1 MLSDAKIRKL
11 KPTDNCTPARPDKYS
26 DQQGLQLLIRS
37 SGTKTWIS
45 AYRFDGKQQKS
56 TLGTYPHM
64 GLAEARIANA
74 NIKSLIASG
83 INPKNKK
90 RQDKLANEQA
100 KMFNDYALEWLE
112 ERERNVKPRTYQ
124 QDYNRMH
131 KDVIPSFEGIA
142 LKDVTFEDCRLM
154 ADEIEKRVNDN
165 GDRPR
170 EVTRRT
176 IDLVANILKRAK
188 RERIIDQ
195 NPIDDLKALYPK
207 AKSQHMKHVDIDEL
221 PALLQAIEDYH
232 GHDQTRLGM
241 KFLAYSFCRTIELRM
256 MKWTHI
262 DFPNRLWR
270 VDIDNLKVA
279 RKHVV
284 PLSDQMLAVLE
295 EMKPITGHYEYVFYN
310 TGTQQPYS
318 EEFINNALDILGYA
332 GKQTGHGFRHIAST
346 NLNELGYM
354 GDAIEKQ
361 MAHDKK
367 SSIRAVYNH
376 AQHLEERRK
385 IMQVW
390 ADFLDLLRDK
400 GEVVDFQTARQ
411 QIESSLAKSDKRLT
425 KHNKHIMINAL
436 LNQGLTRED
445 LKRFMIESESIP
457 NSM

>member
-1 MLSDAKIRKL
+1 MLSDSKIRKL
-11 KPTDNCTPARPDKYS
+11 KPTDKCTPARPDKYS
-26 DQQGLQLLIRS
+26 DRQGLQLLVRS
-37 SGTKTWIS
+37 SGTRTWVS
-45 AYRFDGKQQKS
+45 AYRIDGKQQKN
-56 TLGTYPHM
+56 TLGTYPQM
-64 GLAEARIANA
+64 GLAEARVANSDIKALVA
-74 NIKSLIASG
+74 NG

-131 KDVIPSFEGIA
+131 KDVIPSFKGIA
-142 LKDVTFEDCRLM
+142 LKDVTFEDCKSM
-154 ADEIEKRVNDN
+154 ADNIESRAEK
-165 GDRPR
+165 GTPPR

-176 IDLVANILKRAK
+176 IDLVGNILKRAK
-188 RERIIDQ
+188 RERLIEA
-195 NPIDDLKALYPK
+195 NHTEGLKELYPK
-207 AKSQHMKHVDIDEL
+207 AKTKHMKHVDLSEL
-221 PALLQAIEDYH
+221 PKLLQDIEGYH

-256 MKWTHI
+256 MKWEHI

-270 VDIDNLKVA
+270 VDIDNLKIA

-284 PLSDQMLAVLE
+284 PLSNQMLAVLE
-295 EMKPITGHYEYVFYN
+295 EMESITGQYEYVFYH
-310 TGTQQPYS
+310 TGMHQPYS

-411 QIESSLAKSDKRLT
+411 QIEQSLTSKQHDSLQNADKQALI
-425 KHNKHIMINAL
+425 KAL
-436 LNQGLTRED
+436 LAQRITADELQGY
-445 LKRFMIESESIP
+445 IAQH
-457 NSM
+457 

>member
-11 KPTDNCTPARPDKYS
+11 KPTDKCTPSRPDKYS
-26 DQQGLQLLIRS
+26 DQQGLQLLVRS
-37 SGTKTWIS
+37 SGTRTWVS
-45 AYRFDGKQQKS
+45 AYRFDGKQTRLK
-56 TLGTYPHM
+56 LGTYPM
-64 GLAEARIANA
+64 MSLAEARQANTE
-74 NIKSLIASG
+74 IKALLADG
-83 INPKNKK
+83 IYPKNKK

-100 KMFNDYALEWLE
+100 KMFNEYALEWLE

-131 KDVIPSFEGIA
+131 KDVLPSFKGIA
-142 LKDVTFEDCRLM
+142 LKDVTFEDCKSM
-154 ADEIEKRVNDN
+154 ADNIESRAKK
-165 GDRPR
+165 GTPPR

-176 IDLVANILKRAK
+176 IDLVGNILRRAK
-188 RERIIDQ
+188 RERLIEV
-195 NPIDDLKALYPK
+195 NHTEGLKELYPK
-207 AKSQHMKHVDIDEL
+207 AKTKHMKHVELSEL
-221 PALLQAIEDYH
+221 PKLLQDIEGYH

-256 MKWTHI
+256 MKWQHI

-270 VDIDNLKVA
+270 VDIDNLKIA

-284 PLSDQMLAVLE
+284 PLSNQMLTVLE
-295 EMKPITGHYEYVFYN
+295 DMKAITGQYEYVFYH
-310 TGTQQPYS
+310 TGMHQPYS

-390 ADFLDLLRDK
+390 ADFLDLLRDQ
-400 GEVVDFQTARQ
+400 GEVVDFQTARK
-411 QIESSLAKSDKRLT
+411 QIEQSLTSKQPDSLQNADKQALI
-425 KHNKHIMINAL
+425 KAL
-436 LNQGLTRED
+436 LAQGVTADELQGY
-445 LKRFMIESESIP
+445 IG
-457 NSM
+457 NG

>member
-1 MLSDAKIRKL
+1 MLSDSKIRKL
-11 KPTDNCTPARPDKYS
+11 KPTDKCTPSCPDKYS
-26 DQQGLQLLIRS
+26 DRQGLQLLVRS

-45 AYRFDGKQQKS
+45 AYRFDGKQQKT
-56 TLGTYPHM
+56 TLGTYPQM
-64 GLAEARIANA
+64 GLAEARVANSD
-74 NIKSLIASG
+74 IKALVASG

-90 RQDKLANEQA
+90 RQEKLANEQA
-100 KMFNDYALEWLE
+100 KMFNEYALEWLE
-112 ERERNVKPRTYQ
+112 ERKRNVKHRTYQ

-131 KDVIPSFEGIA
+131 KDVLPSFKGIA
-142 LKDVTFEDCRLM
+142 LKDVTFEDCKSM
-154 ADEIEKRVNDN
+154 ADNIEARAEK
-165 GDRPR
+165 GTPPR

-176 IDLVANILKRAK
+176 IDLVGNILKRAK
-188 RERIIDQ
+188 RERLIEV
-195 NPIDDLKALYPK
+195 NHTEGLKELYPK
-207 AKSQHMKHVDIDEL
+207 AKTKHMKHVDLSEL
-221 PALLQAIEDYH
+221 PKLLQDIEGYH

-256 MKWTHI
+256 MKWEHI

-270 VDIDNLKVA
+270 VDIDNLKIA

-284 PLSDQMLAVLE
+284 PLSNQMLAVLE
-295 EMKPITGHYEYVFYN
+295 EMKSLTGQYEYVFYH
-310 TGTQQPYS
+310 TGMHQPYS

-376 AQHLEERRK
+376 AQHLDERRK

-390 ADFLDLLRDK
+390 ADFLDILRDT

-411 QIESSLAKSDKRLT
+411 QIEQSLTNQNQVPASLSDVDSDTLIQALKSKGLDAEDIRS
-425 KHNKHIMINAL
+425 L
-436 LNQGLTRED
+436 LVIKD
-445 LKRFMIESESIP
+445 
-457 NSM
+457 

>member
-1 MLSDAKIRKL
+1 MLTDVKIRSL
-11 KPTDNCTPARPDKYS
+11 KPSEKCTSARPDKHS
-26 DQQGLQLLIRS
+26 DKDGLQLWVRS
-37 SGTKTWIS
+37 SGRKTWIS
-45 AYRFDGKQQKS
+45 AYRVDGKQKNT
-56 TLGTYPHM
+56 TLGTYPQM
-64 GLAEARIANA
+64 SLAEARVANA
-74 NIKSLIASG
+74 NIKALISEG

-90 RQDKLANEQA
+90 RQDKLVKEQA

-142 LKDVTFEDCRLM
+142 LRDVTFEDCKFV
-154 ADEIEKRVNDN
+154 ADQIESRTNI
-165 GDRPR
+165 GGTPPR

-176 IDLVANILKRAK
+176 IDLVSNILRRAK
-188 RERIIDQ
+188 GERLIEV
-195 NPIDDLKALYPK
+195 NHTEGLKELYPK
-207 AKSQHMKHVDIDEL
+207 AKTKHMKHVELSEL
-221 PALLQAIEDYH
+221 PKLLQKIESYH

-256 MKWTHI
+256 MKWEHI

-270 VDIDNLKVA
+270 VDIDNLKIA

-295 EMKPITGHYEYVFYN
+295 EMKPVTGHYEYVFYH
-310 TGTQQPYS
+310 TGMHKPYS
-318 EEFINNALDILGYA
+318 EEFINNALDILGYG

-376 AQHLEERRK
+376 AQHLDERRK

-400 GEVVDFQTARQ
+400 GEVVDFQTARK
-411 QIESSLAKSDKRLT
+411 QIEKSMDTKKSNNLQDADKHEL
-425 KHNKHIMINAL
+425 INAL
-436 LNQGLTRED
+436 LRKGVSMDE
-445 LKRFMIESESIP
+445 LKELMKI
-457 NSM
+457 

>member
-11 KPTDNCTPARPDKYS
+11 KPTDKCTPSRPDKYS
-26 DQQGLQLLIRS
+26 DKQGLQLLVRS
-37 SGTKTWIS
+37 SGTRTWIS
-45 AYRFDGKQQKS
+45 AYRFGNKQQKT
-56 TLGTYPHM
+56 TLGTYPQM
-64 GLAEARIANA
+64 GLAEARIANDDIKALLA
-74 NIKSLIASG
+74 NG

-124 QDYNRMH
+124 QDYNRMY

-142 LKDVTFEDCRLM
+142 LKDVTFEDCKLM
-154 ADEIEKRVNDN
+154 ADDIESRTNNEGVS
-165 GDRPR
+165 PR

-176 IDLVANILKRAK
+176 IDLVGNILRRAM
-188 RERIIDQ
+188 RERLIEVNHTDG
-195 NPIDDLKALYPK
+195 LKELYPK
-207 AKSQHMKHVDIDEL
+207 AKTKHMKHVELSEL
-221 PALLQAIEDYH
+221 PKLLQDIEGYH

-256 MKWTHI
+256 MKWEHI
-262 DFPNRLWR
+262 DFPNSLWR
-270 VDIDNLKVA
+270 VDIDNLKIA

-295 EMKPITGHYEYVFYN
+295 EMKPITGQYEYVFYH
-310 TGTQQPYS
+310 TGMHQPYS
-318 EEFINNALDILGYA
+318 EEFINNALDILGYG

-361 MAHDKK
+361 MAHDRK

-390 ADFLDLLRDK
+390 ADFLDLLRDT
-400 GEVVDFQTARQ
+400 GEVVDFQTARKK
-411 QIESSLAKSDKRLT
+411 IENSFINTTTASLSNIDSDALIK
-425 KHNKHIMINAL
+425 AL
-436 LNQGLTRED
+436 LGKGLSSED
-445 LKRFMIESESIP
+445 IQLLLSNKT
-457 NSM
+457 

>member
-1 MLSDAKIRKL
+1 MLTDVKIRSL
-11 KPTDNCTPARPDKYS
+11 KPSEKCTSARPDKHS
-26 DQQGLQLLIRS
+26 DKDGLQLWVRS
-37 SGTKTWIS
+37 SGRKTWIS
-45 AYRFDGKQQKS
+45 AYRVDGKQKNT
-56 TLGTYPHM
+56 TLGTYPQM
-64 GLAEARIANA
+64 SLAEARVANA
-74 NIKSLIASG
+74 NIKALISEG

-90 RQDKLANEQA
+90 RQDKLVKEQA

-142 LKDVTFEDCRLM
+142 LRDVTFEDCKFV
-154 ADEIEKRVNDN
+154 ADQIESRTNI
-165 GDRPR
+165 GGTPPR

-176 IDLVANILKRAK
+176 IDLVSNILRRAK
-188 RERIIDQ
+188 GERLIEV
-195 NPIDDLKALYPK
+195 NHTEGLKELYPK
-207 AKSQHMKHVDIDEL
+207 AKTKHMKHVELSEL
-221 PALLQAIEDYH
+221 PKLLQKIESYH

-256 MKWTHI
+256 MKWEHI

-270 VDIDNLKVA
+270 VDIDNLKIA

-295 EMKPITGHYEYVFYN
+295 EMKPITGHYEYVFYH
-310 TGTQQPYS
+310 TGMHKPYS
-318 EEFINNALDILGYA
+318 EEFINNALDILGYG

-376 AQHLEERRK
+376 AQHLDERRK

-400 GEVVDFQTARQ
+400 GEVVDFQTARK
-411 QIESSLAKSDKRLT
+411 QIEKSMDTKKSNNLQDADKHEL
-425 KHNKHIMINAL
+425 INAL
-436 LNQGLTRED
+436 LRKGVSMDE
-445 LKRFMIESESIP
+445 LKELMKI
-457 NSM
+457 

>member
-1 MLSDAKIRKL
+1 MLSDTKIRKL
-11 KPTDNCTPARPDKYS
+11 KPSEKCVPLRPDKYT
-26 DQQGLQLLIRS
+26 DKYGLQLFVRS
-37 SGTKTWIS
+37 TGTKSWIS
-45 AYRFDGKQQKS
+45 VYRFNGKQKS
-56 TLGTYPHM
+56 MTLGTYPLM
-64 GLAEARIANA
+64 SLSQARQANTEIKALLAN
-74 NIKSLIASG
+74 G
-83 INPKNKK
+83 IDPKNKK
-90 RQDKLANEQA
+90 RQDKLANIHAQ
-100 KMFNDYALEWLE
+100 KFNDYALDWLA
-112 ERERNVKPRTYQ
+112 ERQRNVKPRTYQ

-131 KDVIPSFEGIA
+131 KDVLSHFEGIA
-142 LKDVTFEDCRLM
+142 LKDVSFEDCRSM
-154 ADEIEKRVNDN
+154 ADEIEKRVNKN
-165 GDRPR
+165 GEPPR

-176 IDLVANILKRAK
+176 IDLVANVLKRAK
-188 RERIIDQ
+188 RERIIEQ
-195 NPIDDLKALYPK
+195 NPIDDLKELYPK
-207 AKSQHMKHVDIDEL
+207 AKSQHMKHVDISEL
-221 PALLQAIEDYH
+221 PGLLQAIEGYH

-256 MKWTHI
+256 MKWSHI
-262 DFPNRLWR
+262 DFANRLWR
-270 VDIDNLKVA
+270 VDIDNLKIA

-295 EMKPITGHYEYVFYN
+295 EMKAITGEYEYVFYH
-310 TGTQQPYS
+310 TGMHQPYS

-411 QIESSLAKSDKRLT
+411 QIEKSLESKQPEPLQHTDKHDLI
-425 KHNKHIMINAL
+425 KAL
-436 LNQGLTRED
+436 LSQGITIDELQSYVD
-445 LKRFMIESESIP
+445 KH
-457 NSM
+457 

>member
-26 DQQGLQLLIRS
+26 DQQGLQLLVRS

-45 AYRFDGKQQKS
+45 AYRFGGKQQKT
-56 TLGTYPHM
+56 TLGAYPQM
-64 GLAEARIANA
+64 GLAEARIANS
-74 NIKSLIASG
+74 NIKALVANG

-100 KMFNDYALEWLE
+100 KMFNDYALDWLE
-112 ERERNVKPRTYQ
+112 ERKRNVKPRTYK
-124 QDYNRMH
+124 QDHNRMH
-131 KDVIPSFEGIA
+131 KDVIPNFEGIA
-142 LKDVTFEDCRLM
+142 LKDVTFEDCKFI
-154 ADEIEKRVNDN
+154 ADQIESRTTDE
-165 GDRPR
+165 GTPPR

-176 IDLVANILKRAK
+176 IDLISNILRRAK
-188 RERIIDQ
+188 MERLIDT
-195 NPIDDLKALYPK
+195 IHTEGLKELYPR
-207 AKSQHMKHVDIDEL
+207 AKTKHMKHVDIKEL
-221 PALLQAIEDYH
+221 PKLLQDIESYH
-232 GHDQTRLGM
+232 GHDQTRLAM

-256 MKWTHI
+256 MKWEHI
-262 DFPNRLWR
+262 DLPNRLWR
-270 VDIDNLKVA
+270 VDVDNLKVA

-295 EMKPITGHYEYVFYN
+295 EMETITGQYEYVFYN
-310 TGTQQPYS
+310 TGMHQPYS
-318 EEFINNALDILGYA
+318 AEFINNALDIIGYA

-367 SSIRAVYNH
+367 GSIRAVYNH

-411 QIESSLAKSDKRLT
+411 QIENTLDNSQSDSLEAVDK
-425 KHNKHIMINAL
+425 
-436 LNQGLTRED
+436 ED
-445 LKRFMIESESIP
+445 LIQALINKGMTKIELQKLLQ
-457 NSM
+457 

>member
-1 MLSDAKIRKL
+1 MLSDSKIRKL
-11 KPTDNCTPARPDKYS
+11 KPTDKCTPSRPDKYS
-26 DQQGLQLLIRS
+26 DHQGLQLLVRS
-37 SGTKTWIS
+37 TGTKSWIS
-45 AYRFDGKQQKS
+45 AYRFDGKQQKT
-56 TLGTYPHM
+56 TLGTYPQM
-64 GLAEARIANA
+64 SLAEARGANA
-74 NIKSLIASG
+74 DIKTLVANG

-90 RQDKLANEQA
+90 RQDRLANEQA

-131 KDVIPSFEGIA
+131 KDVLPSFEGIA
-142 LKDVTFEDCRLM
+142 LKDVTFEDCKSM
-154 ADEIEKRVNDN
+154 ADKIESRAEK
-165 GDRPR
+165 GTPPR

-176 IDLVANILKRAK
+176 IDLVGNILKRAK
-188 RERIIDQ
+188 RERLIEV
-195 NPIDDLKALYPK
+195 NHTEGLKELYPK
-207 AKSQHMKHVDIDEL
+207 AKTKHMKHVEL
-221 PALLQAIEDYH
+221 SQLPKLLQDIESYH

-256 MKWTHI
+256 MKWEHI

-270 VDIDNLKVA
+270 VDIDNLKIA

-295 EMKPITGHYEYVFYN
+295 EMRPITGQYEYVFYH
-310 TGTQQPYS
+310 TGMHQPYS

-411 QIESSLAKSDKRLT
+411 QIESSLAKSENGLT
-425 KHNKHIMINAL
+425 KHRKNIMINAL
-436 LNQGLTRED
+436 LDQGLTIED
-445 LKRFMIESESIP
+445 LKRFIISED
-457 NSM
+457 

>member
-1 MLSDAKIRKL
+1 MLSDTKIRKL
-11 KPTDNCTPARPDKYS
+11 KPTDKCTPARPDKYS
-26 DQQGLQLLIRS
+26 DQQGLQLLVRS
-37 SGTKTWIS
+37 SGTRTWVS
-45 AYRFDGKQQKS
+45 AYRFDGKQQKT
-56 TLGTYPHM
+56 TLGTYPQI
-64 GLAEARIANA
+64 GLAKARSANSDIKALVA
-74 NIKSLIASG
+74 NG

-100 KMFNDYALEWLE
+100 KMFNDYALERLE
-112 ERERNVKPRTYQ
+112 ERERNVKHRTYQ

-131 KDVIPSFEGIA
+131 KDVLPSFKGIA
-142 LKDVTFEDCRLM
+142 LKDVTFEDCKLM
-154 ADEIEKRVNDN
+154 ADNIESRAEK
-165 GDRPR
+165 GTPPR

-176 IDLVANILKRAK
+176 IDLVGNILKRAK
-188 RERIIDQ
+188 RERLIEVDHTEG
-195 NPIDDLKALYPK
+195 LKELYPK
-207 AKSQHMKHVDIDEL
+207 AKTKHMKHVELSEL
-221 PALLQAIEDYH
+221 PKLLQDIEGYH

-256 MKWTHI
+256 MKWDHI

-270 VDIDNLKVA
+270 VDIDNLKIA

-284 PLSDQMLAVLE
+284 PLSNQMLTVLE
-295 EMKPITGHYEYVFYN
+295 EMKAITGQYEYVFYH
-310 TGTQQPYS
+310 TGMHQPYS

-411 QIESSLAKSDKRLT
+411 QIESSLAKSENGLT
-425 KHNKHIMINAL
+425 KHRKNIMINAL
-436 LNQGLTRED
+436 LDQGLTTED
-445 LKRFMIESESIP
+445 LKRFIISED
-457 NSM
+457 

>member
-1 MLSDAKIRKL
+1 MLSDSKIRKL
-11 KPTDNCTPARPDKYS
+11 KPSDKCTPARPDKHT
-26 DQQGLQLLIRS
+26 DQYGLQLLVRS
-37 SGTKTWIS
+37 TGTKSWIS
-45 AYRFDGKQQKS
+45 AYRFDGKQTRL
-56 TLGTYPHM
+56 TLGTYPIM
-64 GLAEARIANA
+64 SLSEARQANTE
-74 NIKSLIASG
+74 IKALLSEG
-83 INPKNKK
+83 IDPKNKK
-90 RQDKLANEQA
+90 RQDKLTNIHAQR
-100 KMFNDYALEWLE
+100 FNDYALDWLA
-112 ERERNVKPRTYQ
+112 ERQRNVKERTYQ

-131 KDVIPSFEGIA
+131 KDVLPSFEGIT

-154 ADEIEKRVNDN
+154 ADSIEKRINKN
-165 GDRPR
+165 GEPPR

-188 RERIIDQ
+188 RERIITQ

-207 AKSQHMKHVDIDEL
+207 AKSQHMKHVDINEL
-221 PALLQAIEDYH
+221 PALLQAIENYH
-232 GHDQTRLGM
+232 GHAQTRLGM

-256 MKWTHI
+256 MKWAHL
-262 DFPNRLWR
+262 DFSNRLWR

-295 EMKPITGHYEYVFYN
+295 EMKPITGHYDYVFYN
-310 TGTQQPYS
+310 TGMCQPYS

-346 NLNELGYM
+346 NLNELGFM

-376 AQHLEERRK
+376 AQHLEERRN

-390 ADFLDLLRDK
+390 ADFLDLLRDTGK
-400 GEVVDFQTARQ
+400 VIDFQTARR
-411 QIESSLAKSDKRLT
+411 QIEKTLEIKREGSLETADTQTLIEALIRKGV
-425 KHNKHIMINAL
+425 NINDLQAL
-436 LNQGLTRED
+436 LKKDT
-445 LKRFMIESESIP
+445 
-457 NSM
+457 

>member
-1 MLSDAKIRKL
+1 MLSDSKIRKL
-11 KPTDNCTPARPDKYS
+11 KPTDKCTPSCPDKYS
-26 DQQGLQLLIRS
+26 DQQGLQLLVRS

-45 AYRFDGKQQKS
+45 AYRFNGQQKS
-56 TLGTYPHM
+56 MTLGTYPLM
-64 GLAEARIANA
+64 SLSEARQANSE
-74 NIKSLIASG
+74 IKALLADDID
-83 INPKNKK
+83 PKNKK

-131 KDVIPSFEGIA
+131 KDVIPSFNGIA
-142 LKDVTFEDCRLM
+142 LRDVTFGDCKFM
-154 ADEIEKRVNDN
+154 ADQIENRTTDE
-165 GDRPR
+165 GSPPR

-176 IDLVANILKRAK
+176 IDLVTNILRRAK
-188 RERIIDQ
+188 RERLIDT
-195 NPIDDLKALYPK
+195 IHTEGLKELYPK
-207 AKSQHMKHVDIDEL
+207 AKTKHMKHVDLKEL
-221 PALLQAIEDYH
+221 PKLLQDIESYH
-232 GHDQTRLGM
+232 GHDQTRLAM

-256 MKWTHI
+256 MKWEHI

-270 VDIDNLKVA
+270 VDIDNLKIA

-295 EMKPITGHYEYVFYN
+295 EMETITGQYEYVFYN
-310 TGTQQPYS
+310 TGMHQPYS
-318 EEFINNALDILGYA
+318 AEFINNALDIIGYA

-411 QIESSLAKSDKRLT
+411 QIEKSFSNPTAASLSDIDSDAL
-425 KHNKHIMINAL
+425 IQAL
-436 LNQGLTRED
+436 LNKGLSFED
-445 LKRFMIESESIP
+445 IQKLATVKA
-457 NSM
+457 

>member
-1 MLSDAKIRKL
+1 MLTDVKIRSL
-11 KPTDNCTPARPDKYS
+11 KPSEKCTSSRPDKHS
-26 DQQGLQLLIRS
+26 DQEGLQIWVRL

-45 AYRFDGKQQKS
+45 AYRFNKKQQVL
-56 TLGTYPHM
+56 TLGSYPD
-64 GLAEARIANA
+64 LKLSEARQANKE
-74 NIKSLIASG
+74 IKALLAQG
-83 INPKNKK
+83 IDPKNKK
-90 RQDKLANEQA
+90 RQEKLANEQA
-100 KMFNDYALEWLE
+100 KMFNDYALEWLD
-112 ERERNVKPRTYQ
+112 ERQRNVKHRTYQ
-124 QDYNRMH
+124 QDYNRMQ
-131 KDVIPSFEGIA
+131 KDVIPNFEGIA
-142 LKDVTFEDCRLM
+142 LKDVTFEDCKLM
-154 ADEIEKRVNDN
+154 ADQIESRKNIE
-165 GDRPR
+165 GSSPR

-176 IDLVANILKRAK
+176 IDLVGNILRRAK
-188 RERIIDQ
+188 RERLIVVDHTEG
-195 NPIDDLKALYPK
+195 LKELYPK
-207 AKSQHMKHVDIDEL
+207 AKTKHMKHVELSEL
-221 PALLQAIEDYH
+221 PKLLQDIEGYH

-256 MKWTHI
+256 MKWEHI

-295 EMKPITGHYEYVFYN
+295 EMKPITGQYEYVFYH
-310 TGTQQPYS
+310 TGMHQPYS

-367 SSIRAVYNH
+367 GSIRAVYNH

-411 QIESSLAKSDKRLT
+411 QIENSLDSKKSSTLEGA
-425 KHNKHIMINAL
+425 NKKDLIEAL
-436 LNQGLTRED
+436 ISKGLTIDE
-445 LKRFMIESESIP
+445 LKALVSS
-457 NSM
+457 N

>member
-1 MLSDAKIRKL
+1 MLTDVKIRSL
-11 KPTDNCTPARPDKYS
+11 KPSEKCTAARPDKHS
-26 DQQGLQLLIRS
+26 DQEGLQLWVRS
-37 SGTKTWIS
+37 SGRKTWIS
-45 AYRFDGKQQKS
+45 AYRFDGKQKNT
-56 TLGTYPHM
+56 TLGTYPQM
-64 GLAEARIANA
+64 SLAEARVANA
-74 NIKSLIASG
+74 NIKALISKG
-83 INPKNKK
+83 IKPKNKK
-90 RQDKLANEQA
+90 RQEKLDNEQA

-112 ERERNVKPRTYQ
+112 ERERNVAPRTYQ

-142 LKDVTFEDCRLM
+142 LKDVTFEDCKLM
-154 ADEIEKRVNDN
+154 ADDIESRTNN
-165 GDRPR
+165 EGASPR

-176 IDLVANILKRAK
+176 IDLVGNILRRAM
-188 RERIIDQ
+188 RERLIEVNHTDG
-195 NPIDDLKALYPK
+195 LKELYPK
-207 AKSQHMKHVDIDEL
+207 AKTKHMKHVELSEL
-221 PALLQAIEDYH
+221 PKLLQDIEGYH

-256 MKWTHI
+256 MKWEHI

-270 VDIDNLKVA
+270 VDIDNLKIA

-284 PLSDQMLAVLE
+284 PLSDQMLAVLK
-295 EMKPITGHYEYVFYN
+295 EMKPITGHYEYVFYH
-310 TGTQQPYS
+310 TGMHKPYS
-318 EEFINNALDILGYA
+318 EEFINNALDILGYG

-376 AQHLEERRK
+376 AQHLDERRK

-400 GEVVDFQTARQ
+400 GEVVDFQAARQ
-411 QIESSLAKSDKRLT
+411 QIEKSFTQPPK
-425 KHNKHIMINAL
+425 AL
-436 LNQGLTRED
+436 LSNLENDALIKVLLDRGLSSED
-445 LKRFMIESESIP
+445 IQRLAGKV
-457 NSM
+457 

>member
-1 MLSDAKIRKL
+1 MLTDVKIRSL
-11 KPTDNCTPARPDKYS
+11 KPSEKCTSSRPDKHS
-26 DQQGLQLLIRS
+26 DQEGLQIWVRS
-37 SGTKTWIS
+37 SGRKTWIS
-45 AYRFDGKQQKS
+45 AYRFDGKQKNT
-56 TLGTYPHM
+56 TLGTYPQM
-64 GLAEARIANA
+64 SLAEARVANA
-74 NIKSLIASG
+74 DIKALISKG

-90 RQDKLANEQA
+90 RQEKLANEQA
-100 KMFNDYALEWLE
+100 KMFNDYALQWLE

-142 LKDVTFEDCRLM
+142 LKDVTFEDCKFV
-154 ADEIEKRVNDN
+154 ADQIESRTNVE
-165 GDRPR
+165 GSPPR

-176 IDLVANILKRAK
+176 IDLVSNILRRAK
-188 RERIIDQ
+188 GERLIEV
-195 NPIDDLKALYPK
+195 NHTEGLKELYPK
-207 AKSQHMKHVDIDEL
+207 AKTKHMKHVELSEL
-221 PALLQAIEDYH
+221 PKLLQKIESYH

-256 MKWTHI
+256 MKWEHI

-270 VDIDNLKVA
+270 VDIDNLKIA

-295 EMKPITGHYEYVFYN
+295 EMKPITGQYEYVFYH
-310 TGTQQPYS
+310 TGMHKPYS
-318 EEFINNALDILGYA
+318 EEFINNALDILGYG

-376 AQHLEERRK
+376 AQHLDERRK

-400 GEVVDFQTARQ
+400 GEVVDFQTARK
-411 QIESSLAKSDKRLT
+411 QIEQSLTENNKKSLLDIDSDTLIK
-425 KHNKHIMINAL
+425 AL
-436 LNQGLTRED
+436 KSKGLSAED
-445 LKRFMIESESIP
+445 IQLMLEG
-457 NSM
+457 

>member
-1 MLSDAKIRKL
+1 MLSDSKIRKL
-11 KPTDNCTPARPDKYS
+11 KPTDKCIPSCPDKYS
-26 DQQGLQLLIRS
+26 DQQGLQLLVRS
-37 SGTKTWIS
+37 SGTRTWVS
-45 AYRFDGKQQKS
+45 AYRFDGKQQKT
-56 TLGTYPHM
+56 TLGTYPQM
-64 GLAEARIANA
+64 GLAEARVANA
-74 NIKSLIASG
+74 DIKALVANG

-90 RQDKLANEQA
+90 RQEKLANEQA
-100 KMFNDYALEWLE
+100 KMFNEYALEWLE
-112 ERERNVKPRTYQ
+112 ERKRNVKPRTYQ
-124 QDYNRMH
+124 QDYNRMY
-131 KDVIPSFEGIA
+131 KDVIPSFKGIA
-142 LKDVTFEDCRLM
+142 LKDVTFEDCKSM
-154 ADEIEKRVNDN
+154 ADSIEARAEK
-165 GDRPR
+165 GTPPR

-176 IDLVANILKRAK
+176 IDLVGNILKRAK
-188 RERIIDQ
+188 RERLIEV
-195 NPIDDLKALYPK
+195 NHTEGLKELYPK
-207 AKSQHMKHVDIDEL
+207 AKTKHMKHVELSEL
-221 PALLQAIEDYH
+221 PKLLQDIESYH

-256 MKWTHI
+256 MKWNHI

-270 VDIDNLKVA
+270 VDIDNLKIA

-295 EMKPITGHYEYVFYN
+295 EMKPITGQYEYVFYH
-310 TGTQQPYS
+310 TGMHQPYS

-376 AQHLEERRK
+376 AQHLDERRK

-390 ADFLDLLRDK
+390 ADFLDILRDT

-411 QIESSLAKSDKRLT
+411 QIEQSLTNQNQVPASLSDVDSDTLIQALKSKGLDAEDIRS
-425 KHNKHIMINAL
+425 L
-436 LNQGLTRED
+436 LVIKD
-445 LKRFMIESESIP
+445 
-457 NSM
+457 